1 MTLRPYQTLSSSA
14 VHAILQSQ
22 PAFPLPTF
30 SPAMLLL
37 SHVMLLGIVV
47 TLLSS
52 LLELPHYLVLS
63 FLYTTIFPS
72 LEADRQYFGDHP
84 YIVSRQRQ

>member
-14 VHAILQSQ
+14 VHAILWSQ
-22 PAFPLPTF
+22 PAFLLPTF

-47 TLLSS
+47 TLLSN
-52 LLELPHYLVLS
+52 LLELPYYLVLS
-63 FLYTTIFPS
+63 FLTQQSFHLWKLTGSTLVTIPT
-72 LEADRQYFGDHP
+72 
-84 YIVSRQRQ
+84 

>member
-14 VHAILQSQ
+14 VHAILWSQ

-47 TLLSS
+47 TLLSN
-52 LLELPHYLVLS
+52 LPHYLVLS
-63 FLYTTIFPS
+63 FLTQQSFHLWKLTGSTLVTIPT
-72 LEADRQYFGDHP
+72 
-84 YIVSRQRQ
+84 